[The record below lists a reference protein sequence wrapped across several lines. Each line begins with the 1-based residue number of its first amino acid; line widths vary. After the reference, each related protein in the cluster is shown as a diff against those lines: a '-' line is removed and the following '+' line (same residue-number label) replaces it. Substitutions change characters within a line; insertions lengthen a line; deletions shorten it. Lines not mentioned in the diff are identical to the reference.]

1 MNLMFYM
8 ALRDIPFGLAVAI
21 EFSGPLAVAIYYSRR
36 ALDFVW
42 LALAVLGLALILP
55 LGGNASGLNL
65 SPVGIACALG
75 AAVCWAS
82 YIVLGRRLGHIPS
95 GQAVSLGLLCAALVV
110 VPFGVAEAG
119 LKLLTPSI
127 LLFGLMVAAISSAL
141 PYSLEMLALR
151 RLPPATFGIA
161 LATEPAIAAL
171 MGMLLLSE
179 HLTLTQWTAI
189 ACIMA
194 AAMGSAMTRL
204 QAGGFSIGIEAPL
217 DNDWTPLGEQA
228 RRAAR
233 RLPGEPDLQ
242 RHAELAR
249 LADRLGFRA
258 LWVRDVPVYDPAF
271 GDAAQVFEVFSYLG
285 YLAGIT
291 NDILLGTGAV
301 VLPIREPLLTLKSA
315 RSVQRLSGDRLLLG
329 VASGDRPVEY
339 PLFSRDFDTRGS
351 RFREQIALLRE
362 GAASH
367 LPQGLDV
374 LPADGPALPL
384 FVAGLAQQQP
394 AWIGQHMDGC
404 LAYPGTPQDHAQ
416 RVAAWRAVAGNK
428 PYASFIHLDLV
439 ADADAPLQRWRFGL
453 RGGRNAL
460 LAELHAMQAAGVDHI
475 GLQFRRNERPLAETF
490 HEIAEY
496 VLPHFPAHARAA
508 ATA

>member
-1 MNLMFYM
+1 
-8 ALRDIPFGLAVAI
+8 
-21 EFSGPLAVAIYYSRR
+21 
-36 ALDFVW
+36 
-42 LALAVLGLALILP
+42 
-55 LGGNASGLNL
+55 
-65 SPVGIACALG
+65 
-75 AAVCWAS
+75 
-82 YIVLGRRLGHIPS
+82 
-95 GQAVSLGLLCAALVV
+95 
-110 VPFGVAEAG
+110 
-119 LKLLTPSI
+119 
-127 LLFGLMVAAISSAL
+127 
-141 PYSLEMLALR
+141 
-151 RLPPATFGIA
+151 
-161 LATEPAIAAL
+161 
-171 MGMLLLSE
+171 
-179 HLTLTQWTAI
+179 
-189 ACIMA
+189 
-194 AAMGSAMTRL
+194 MGSALARL

-228 RRAAR
+228 RRAAQ

-339 PLFSRDFDTRGS
+339 PLFGRDFDSRGS

-362 GAASH
+362 GATAH

-384 FVAGLAQQQP
+384 FVAGLAQQQ
-394 AWIGQHMDGC
+394 GYY
-404 LAYPGTPQDHAQ
+404 LALEA
-416 RVAAWRAVAGNK
+416 
-428 PYASFIHLDLV
+428 
-439 ADADAPLQRWRFGL
+439 
-453 RGGRNAL
+453 
-460 LAELHAMQAAGVDHI
+460 
-475 GLQFRRNERPLAETF
+475 TF
-490 HEIAEY
+490 
-496 VLPHFPAHARAA
+496 
-508 ATA
+508 

>member
-1 MNLMFYM
+1 M
-8 ALRDIPFGLAVAI
+8 R
-21 EFSGPLAVAIYYSRR
+21 S
-36 ALDFVW
+36 
-42 LALAVLGLALILP
+42 ALA
-55 LGGNASGLNL
+55 
-65 SPVGIACALG
+65 
-75 AAVCWAS
+75 
-82 YIVLGRRLGHIPS
+82 
-95 GQAVSLGLLCAALVV
+95 
-110 VPFGVAEAG
+110 
-119 LKLLTPSI
+119 
-127 LLFGLMVAAISSAL
+127 
-141 PYSLEMLALR
+141 
-151 RLPPATFGIA
+151 
-161 LATEPAIAAL
+161 
-171 MGMLLLSE
+171 
-179 HLTLTQWTAI
+179 
-189 ACIMA
+189 
-194 AAMGSAMTRL
+194 RL

-291 NDILLGTGAV
+291 ENILLGTAAV

-339 PLFSRDFDTRGS
+339 PLFGRDFDSRGS

-394 AWIGQHMDGC
+394 AWVGQHMDGC

-439 ADADAPLQRWRFGL
+439 ADADAPPAALALRPARRPQRPAGRAA
-453 RGGRNAL
+453 RPAGGRCRPHRPAVPP
-460 LAELHAMQAAGVDHI
+460 QRTAAGRN
-475 GLQFRRNERPLAETF
+475 LPRNRR
-490 HEIAEY
+490 
-496 VLPHFPAHARAA
+496 VRAA
-508 ATA
+508 ARPGPCRRRRDGLTVTGALP

>member
-1 MNLMFYM
+1 
-8 ALRDIPFGLAVAI
+8 
-21 EFSGPLAVAIYYSRR
+21 
-36 ALDFVW
+36 
-42 LALAVLGLALILP
+42 
-55 LGGNASGLNL
+55 
-65 SPVGIACALG
+65 
-75 AAVCWAS
+75 
-82 YIVLGRRLGHIPS
+82 
-95 GQAVSLGLLCAALVV
+95 
-110 VPFGVAEAG
+110 
-119 LKLLTPSI
+119 
-127 LLFGLMVAAISSAL
+127 
-141 PYSLEMLALR
+141 
-151 RLPPATFGIA
+151 
-161 LATEPAIAAL
+161 
-171 MGMLLLSE
+171 
-179 HLTLTQWTAI
+179 
-189 ACIMA
+189 
-194 AAMGSAMTRL
+194 MGSALARL

-339 PLFSRDFDTRGS
+339 PLFGRDFDSRGS

-362 GAASH
+362 GAAAH

-416 RVAAWRAVAGNK
+416 RVAAWRRGAPWPATSRMPASSTWTWWTMPMPPCSAG
-428 PYASFIHLDLV
+428 AS
-439 ADADAPLQRWRFGL
+439 ACA
-453 RGGRNAL
+453 
-460 LAELHAMQAAGVDHI
+460 
-475 GLQFRRNERPLAETF
+475 
-490 HEIAEY
+490 
-496 VLPHFPAHARAA
+496 AA
-508 ATA
+508 ATHCWPSCTPCSWPVSTTSACSSAATNGRWPKPSTK